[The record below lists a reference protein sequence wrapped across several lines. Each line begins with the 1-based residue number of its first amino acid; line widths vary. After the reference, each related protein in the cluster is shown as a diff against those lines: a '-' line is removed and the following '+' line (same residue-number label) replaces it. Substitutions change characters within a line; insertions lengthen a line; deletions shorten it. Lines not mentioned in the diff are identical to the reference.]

1 LHRTERIICDDEFAK
16 DLEEFFNA
24 DRDDIHKAIIDRRLQ
39 EEGFDPE
46 LD

>member
-1 LHRTERIICDDEFAK
+1 MHRTERIICDDEFAN
-16 DLEEFFNA
+16 DLEEFFKA

-39 EEGFDPE
+39 EEGFDQE